1 VQGFSAAKFYQSEKI
16 VNRYEQG
23 RTARLFIKNPL
34 RVLSY
39 LEHDKLRFNIPLY
52 TFLDWIYRERLVR
65 YTAPVLYGKI
75 LDVGCGTSYVYR
87 TLIENGW
94 KGKVSG
100 LDSSKAML
108 TEGTRAIDEMMNGA
122 AIAFERLGHLY
133 LFKDSLG
140 REVLDSNSPV
150 VLADK
155 ESLIYL
161 KQHRALGDL
170 TTGPLDGFSTI
181 TAFAGPLCF
190 FPVVEQRRL
199 LANILSSSA
208 KYVTLQFKNA
218 AFYAMNSSASL
229 VKEIAGLIEHLIDHQ
244 IVDSYAYLQSLFYT
258 PQNLLPALAP
268 DAAIEH
274 EVGGFYHYPLSLTEI
289 IELTD
294 QVGFTVLCSGSM
306 GFASETFFELF
317 RRRYAETAQNPAA
330 MRKFFLIMAGVDE
343 YFCTRLVWG
352 ENLHLTFVRKSDA
365 TFTTFDYSFE
375 QPYRIAYVARSD
387 GGGEG

>member
-34 RVLSY
+34 RILSY

-100 LDSSKAML
+100 LDSSQAML
-108 TEGTRAIDEMMNGA
+108 TEGTRAIDAMTNGT
-122 AIAFERLGHLY
+122 AITFEKLGNLY

-140 REVLDSNSPV
+140 REVLDSSPPLF
-150 VLADK
+150 LANK

-161 KQHRALGDL
+161 KQHRTLGDL
-170 TTGPLDGFSTI
+170 TTGLPDSFSTI

-190 FPVVEQRRL
+190 FPAAEQRRL
-199 LANILSSSA
+199 LANILSRSA
-208 KYVTLQFKNA
+208 KYAALQFKNA
-218 AFYAMNSSASL
+218 AFYAMNSSPML
-229 VKEIAGLIEHLIDHQ
+229 VKEIAGLIEYLIDHH
-244 IVDSYAYLQSLFYT
+244 IVDSYAHLHSLAYT
-258 PQNLLPALAP
+258 PQISLPALAKG
-268 DAAIEH
+268 AAIEH
-274 EVGGFYHYPLSLTEI
+274 EVGGFFHYPLSITEI
-289 IELTD
+289 IEIAD
-294 QVGFTVLCSGSM
+294 QLGFTIVCSGSM

-330 MRKFFLIMAGVDE
+330 MREFFLIMAGVDE

-352 ENLHLTFVRKSDA
+352 ENLHVTFVRKSDA

-387 GGGEG
+387 GGGER